1 MKSGGEDFAATGGSS
16 NLGMSM
22 ISALSED
29 TPSPLVQSSPK
40 KKGLKKV
47 TVIQEDNGDASG
59 RDDDFERESRDDQ
72 ETFQPYQEVQLPSK
86 IYSELL

>member
-29 TPSPLVQSSPK
+29 TPSPQVQSSQK
-40 KKGLKKV
+40 KKGLNTV
-47 TVIQEDNGDASG
+47 AVIQEDNGDG
-59 RDDDFERESRDDQ
+59 DDDFERESRDDQ
-72 ETFQPYQEVQLPSK
+72 ETFQPLREVQLPSK
-86 IYSELL
+86 IYSDLL